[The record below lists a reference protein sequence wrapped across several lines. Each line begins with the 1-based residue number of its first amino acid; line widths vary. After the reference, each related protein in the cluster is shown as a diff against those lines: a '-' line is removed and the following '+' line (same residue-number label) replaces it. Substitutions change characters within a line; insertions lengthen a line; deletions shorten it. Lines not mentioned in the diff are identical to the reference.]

1 MFLRHIIHRFV
12 FRGDIQ
18 NIGNISDETIYDDID
33 KKLLQKVIKWVYI
46 VNVFI

>member
-1 MFLRHIIHRFV
+1 MLYIASCLG
-12 FRGDIQ
+12 GDIQ

>member
-1 MFLRHIIHRFV
+1 MAYYASLRV
-12 FRGDIQ
+12 FWDMQ
-18 NIGNISDETIYDDID
+18 NIGKISDETIYDDID